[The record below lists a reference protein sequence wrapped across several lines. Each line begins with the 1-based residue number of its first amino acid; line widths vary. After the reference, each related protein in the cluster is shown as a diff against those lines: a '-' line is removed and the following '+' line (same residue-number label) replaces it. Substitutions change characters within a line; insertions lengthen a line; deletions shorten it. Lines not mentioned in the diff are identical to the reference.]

1 MNGWKEVLLL
11 LWMNGWVVWMLCT
24 YVSIISF
31 YVRMDE
37 WYDCYYGWMYE
48 QLDCC
53 YEWMDDEYIGA
64 PLYNLQ
70 EQEKDAAKTCFW
82 SQYGRW
88 ARKAEEKKQT
98 ILDREEK
105 QDICIMYYMYIKGS
119 KSCVLWIIIRS
130 HVLIIFNYVHICV
143 DVREWDRNCERKRT
157 RWNGKKDI

>member
-1 MNGWKEVLLL
+1 
-11 LWMNGWVVWMLCT
+11 
-24 YVSIISF
+24 
-31 YVRMDE
+31 
-37 WYDCYYGWMYE
+37 MYE

-105 QDICIMYYMYIKGS
+105 QDICIMYYMYVYQGEQKLRFVDYHIE
-119 KSCVLWIIIRS
+119 SC
-130 HVLIIFNYVHICV
+130 FN
-143 DVREWDRNCERKRT
+143 NL
-157 RWNGKKDI
+157 